1 MKALLF
7 LSIGF
12 VAVAIAFSPISSR
25 NNHRRCILQRCQMME
40 TKALTFESS
49 PPLSNLQ
56 SLQQHFKVPKK
67 FIHSKHTSFITAMR
81 RLLWSA
87 FSLMVVSLFRPL
99 KAIASGGPIGAPIK
113 SQFTPLQG
121 ALLWCTLFLFS
132 ATLHSAE
139 SAITKI
145 SSWKVQEFAE
155 DEGPQSPF
163 AYLSSNLTKLL
174 STILLIT
181 TACSIYSTA
190 LFVAT
195 ASEVFPKVSLGV
207 ITAILTAVT
216 LFFGEIL
223 PKALAVS
230 NSELVARKLVPII
243 SRIAVVLYPIT
254 TVVTA
259 MSDLVLRLVGT
270 RASEDISH
278 TLSHSLT
285 NSHLLIY

>member
-1 MKALLF
+1 MEKKA
-7 LSIGF
+7 I
-12 VAVAIAFSPISSR
+12 
-25 NNHRRCILQRCQMME
+25 
-40 TKALTFESS
+40 TFESS
-49 PPLSNLQ
+49 TVSNLK
-56 SLQQHFKVPKK
+56 SLQKHFKVPKK
-67 FIHSKHTSFITAMR
+67 VIQSKRTSFVTAMR
-81 RLLWSA
+81 TLLWSA
-87 FSLMVVSLFRPL
+87 CSLIVVSLFRPL
-99 KAIASGGPIGAPIK
+99 KAIASGGPIGTPIK
-113 SQFTPLQG
+113 SQFTPIQG
-121 ALLWCTLFLFS
+121 AILWCTLFLFS

-155 DEGPQSPF
+155 EEGPKSPF
-163 AYLSSNLTKLL
+163 ATLSSNLTQLL

-195 ASEVFPKVSLGV
+195 ASEAFPKVSLGL

-254 TVVTA
+254 TVVTT
-259 MSDLVLRLVGT
+259 MSDLVLRLAGMGINK
-270 RASEDISH
+270 DDWGI
-278 TLSHSLT
+278 
-285 NSHLLIY
+285 